1 MKILA
6 ALLAPAFLL
15 PLSGCSWL
23 GKKDVATD
31 SEQVLGPNVVLQ
43 GPPESL
49 PPAPLLSALPDTRLQ
64 AAESA
69 ELSRCSKAILLP
81 PEIPALAHKTNFGD
95 RYRSDAWGRPLDH
108 APALIVIHETV
119 IDQDATIALF
129 RTPHERDEDQ
139 SSYHVL
145 IGSDGSRI
153 RIVPD
158 EFRAYGAGMSAF
170 GDFTQKVKPRSPGSI
185 NNIALHISLVTPS
198 DGRDD
203 RGSHSGYTD
212 SQYRALAAQVLLW
225 QASYGIPM
233 TRVTTHAAVDRSH
246 SRYDPRSFYWDKFD
260 RYYTAFAQVCSFG
273 AYHNKSAGL

>member
-1 MKILA
+1 MRILA
-6 ALLAPAFLL
+6 ALFAPAFLL
-15 PLSGCSWL
+15 SLSGCSWFV
-23 GKKDVATD
+23 KKEVATD
-31 SEQVLGPNVVLQ
+31 SEPVLGPSVVVP
-43 GPPESL
+43 GSPESL
-49 PPAPLLSALPDTRLQ
+49 PPAPLLLVLPDPHLR

-69 ELSRCSKAILLP
+69 ELSRCAKAILLP

-95 RYRSDAWGRPLDH
+95 RHRSDEWGRPLGH
-108 APALIVIHETV
+108 VPALIVIHETV

-139 SSYHVL
+139 ASYHVL
-145 IGSDGSRI
+145 IGSDGARI

-158 EFRAYGAGMSAF
+158 ESRAYGAGMSAF
-170 GDFTQKVKPRSPGSI
+170 GDFTQKVKPRSAGSI
-185 NNIALHISLVTPS
+185 NNIALHVSLVTPS

-212 SQYRALAAQVLLW
+212 SQYRSLAAQVLLW
-225 QASYGIPM
+225 QAAYGIPM

-260 RYYTAFAQVCSFG
+260 RYYAKYAEACSFTS
-273 AYHNKSAGL
+273 YDNKSAGL